1 MGYQSTTILGNLGK
15 DPEQK
20 YTAAGMCVC
29 TFSVAVNTKYGEK
42 EDVEWFAVVAWDKLA
57 EVCGQYLAKGREVL
71 VQGEMKTRN
80 WQGQDGQKHYRTE
93 LVARTVQFVG
103 GNKQEG
109 AGPESPFD
117 D

>member
-1 MGYQSTTILGNLGK
+1 MGYHSTTILGNLGK
-15 DPEQK
+15 DPELK
-20 YTAAGMCVC
+20 YSATGTGIC
-29 TFSVAVNTKYGEK
+29 TFSVAVNTNRGDK
-42 EDVEWFAVVAWDKLA
+42 EDTEWYNCVAWDKLA

-103 GNKQEG
+103 GTKQEG
-109 AGPESPFD
+109 TGPESPFD